1 MSTETSIL
9 LQGDGFVLPEILQS
23 AIDEQHT
30 GATTS
35 TTSNSWPLT
44 PMIDIDGVR
53 EANGDQD
60 ALIAALQGHQVL
72 FTHTAPVTAKVMDA
86 CPDLKLVVICRGG
99 PVNADLAAATERGI
113 VVCNTPGRNANATTE
128 HSLAMILAAA
138 RQLAQRD
145 AELKAGEW
153 RSDYYRYEVVSPEL
167 FGSTV
172 GLVGYGAIGRRVA
185 QVMSVIGAHV
195 LVYDPYLTEEL
206 PEGIEQ
212 VETLDE
218 LLRRSNVLTI
228 HARATAEN
236 VGLIGREQIALM
248 PAGSVLVNCAR
259 PSLLDYDALCDALD
273 SGHLYAAA
281 CDVLPAEPLPP
292 DHRLLH
298 TPNIT
303 VTPHLAGASKSA
315 AWIAARLGAADIAAF
330 IRGERPTNVANPEVY
345 DTIG

>member
-1 MSTETSIL
+1 MSIETKIL

-23 AIDEQHT
+23 AIDEQNT
-30 GATTS
+30 GASTS
-35 TTSNSWPLT
+35 TSSNSWPLT
-44 PMIDIDGVR
+44 PMVDVDGVR
-53 EANGDQD
+53 EANGDQGD
-60 ALIAALQGHQVL
+60 LIAALQGHQVL
-72 FTHTAPVTAKVMDA
+72 FTHTAPVTAQVMDA

-99 PVNADLAAATERGI
+99 PVNADLVAATERGI
-113 VVCNTPGRNANATTE
+113 IVCNTPGRNANATTE
-128 HSLAMILAAA
+128 HSLAMILGAA

-167 FGSTV
+167 FGSTI

-185 QVMSVIGAHV
+185 QVMSVIGANV
-195 LVYDPYLTEEL
+195 LVYDPYLNEAL

-212 VETLDE
+212 VEDLDE

-228 HARATAEN
+228 HARATDEN
-236 VGLIGREQIALM
+236 VGLIGREQIALL
-248 PAGSVLVNCAR
+248 PKGSVLVNCAR

-281 CDVLPAEPLPP
+281 CDVLPAEPLPA

-315 AWIAARLGAADIAAF
+315 AWIAARLGAADIAAY
-330 IRGERPTNVANPEVY
+330 IRGERPVNVVNPEVF
-345 DTIG
+345 DRG

>member
-1 MSTETSIL
+1 MSTSTRIL
-9 LQGDGFVLPEILQS
+9 AQGDGFVLPEILRT
-23 AIDEQHT
+23 ALEEQ
-30 GATTS
+30 GVEATIATA
-35 TTSNSWPLT
+35 SNSWPLT
-44 PMIDIDGVR
+44 PMVDVDGVR
-53 EANGDQD
+53 EANGDP
-60 ALIAALQGHQVL
+60 AELIANLQGAQVL
-72 FTHTAPVTAKVMDA
+72 FTHTAPVTAAVMDA
-86 CPDLKLVVICRGG
+86 CPDLKMVVICRGG

-128 HSLAMILAAA
+128 HSLAMILGAA

-195 LVYDPYLTEEL
+195 LVYDPFLNEEL
-206 PEGIEQ
+206 PEGIER
-212 VETLDE
+212 VEELDD
-218 LLRRSNVLTI
+218 LLRRSDVLTI

-236 VGLIGREQIALM
+236 QGLIGAEQIALM
-248 PAGSVLVNCAR
+248 PKGSVLVNCAR

-281 CDVLPAEPLPP
+281 CDVLPAEPLPAH
-292 DHRLLH
+292 HRLLR

-330 IRGERPTNVANPEVY
+330 LNGERPTHVVNPEVY
-345 DTIG
+345 DRAG

>member
-1 MSTETSIL
+1 MSAEPKIL
-9 LQGDGFVLPEILQS
+9 LQGDGFVLPEILQA
-23 AIDEQHT
+23 AIDEQKVS
-30 GATTS
+30 ATTVAS
-35 TTSNSWPLT
+35 SNPWPLT
-44 PMIDIDGVR
+44 PLVDVDGVH
-53 EANGDQD
+53 EANGDTD
-60 ALIAALQGHQVL
+60 ELIAHLRGAQVL
-72 FTHTAPVTAKVMDA
+72 FTHTAPVTAAVMDA

-99 PVNADLAAATERGI
+99 PVNADLPAATERGI

-145 AELKAGEW
+145 AELKAGQW

-195 LVYDPYLTEEL
+195 VVYDPYLSEDL
-206 PEGIEQ
+206 PDGIER
-212 VETLDE
+212 VDELDD

-228 HARATAEN
+228 HARATADN
-236 VGLIGREQIALM
+236 VGLIGAEQIALL
-248 PAGSVLVNCAR
+248 PQGAVLVNCAR

-281 CDVLPAEPLPP
+281 CDVLPSEPLPP

-330 IRGERPTNVANPEVY
+330 LRGERPLNVANPQVY
-345 DTIG
+345 DTLA

>member
-1 MSTETSIL
+1 MSTDVKIL
-9 LQGDGFVLPEILQS
+9 LQGDGFVLPTILHS
-23 AIDEQHT
+23 AIEEQ
-30 GATTS
+30 GIAASTTS
-35 TTSNSWPLT
+35 TSNSWPLT
-44 PMIDIDGVR
+44 PMVDVGGVR
-53 EANGDQD
+53 EANGDPD
-60 ALIAALQGHQVL
+60 DLIAALQGHQVL
-72 FTHTAPVTAKVMDA
+72 FTHTAPVTAAVMDA

-145 AELKAGEW
+145 AELKAGQW
-153 RSDYYRYEVVSPEL
+153 RSDHYRYEVVSPEL

-185 QVMSVIGAHV
+185 QVMAVIGAHV

-212 VETLDE
+212 VDDLAD
-218 LLRRSNVLTI
+218 LLRRSDVLTI
-228 HARATAEN
+228 HARATADN

-281 CDVLPAEPLPP
+281 CDVLPAEPLPA

-303 VTPHLAGASKSA
+303 LTPHLAGASKSA

-330 IRGERPTNVANPEVY
+330 LRGERPRHVVNPEVY